1 MRVEYTIEGKHLPF
15 TNVIEIDDDELEDL
29 DTAERE
35 RHISN
40 IVEEA
45 VQNDVNWGWTEL

>member
-15 TNVIEIDDDELEDL
+15 TDQLEIDDEELEDL
-29 DTAERE
+29 DPAKRE
-35 RHISN
+35 AHISK